1 MDTASTVDTDMFTPV
16 TGSEPEAINFDV
28 FSYMLD
34 IGEAM
39 LGSGA
44 DVHTVESVVTRM
56 GKAYGA
62 YKMDV
67 LVITA
72 VIIVTITLP
81 GDIEKTMSRR
91 IANEGSTDFDRLEA
105 LSKLCDQCCEN
116 PLSARELRR
125 SLDRI
130 KGKPFPNLPLY
141 LGGALSAG
149 GFAVFFGGTLLDGG
163 MSALVAL
170 IVCAALKY
178 FRPITPNTIIFNFAT
193 ALVTGVIICLVSKL
207 ATHMSIDMAIIGV
220 IMLLIPGV
228 AMTNATRDMLSGD
241 TISGVMRFVES
252 LVWATSLALGFM
264 AALWIAAFI

>member
-1 MDTASTVDTDMFTPV
+1 MA
-16 TGSEPEAINFDV
+16 EATNIEQAPQSIDLDV

-39 LGSGA
+39 LTSGA
-44 DVHTVESVVTRM
+44 DVHTVEMVLARM

-62 YKMDV
+62 YKMNV

-81 GDIEKTMSRR
+81 GNIEETMTRR
-91 IANEGSTDFDRLEA
+91 IEGEGSTNFDRLEA
-105 LSKLCDQCCEN
+105 LSKLCDECCKN
-116 PLSARELRR
+116 PIPARELRR

-130 KGKPFPNLPLY
+130 KGKKFPNISLY

-149 GFAVFFGGTLLDGG
+149 GFAVFFGGTLLDGI
-163 MSALVAL
+163 MSALFAL
-170 IVCAALKY
+170 VVCFALKY
-178 FRPITPNTIIFNFAT
+178 FRPITPNTIVFNFIA
-193 ALVTGVIICLVSKL
+193 AFVSGILICLVAKL
-207 ATHMSIDMAIIGV
+207 VATMSIDMAIIGV

-241 TISGVMRFVES
+241 TISGVMRFIES
-252 LVWATSLALGFM
+252 LLWATSLALGFM
-264 AALWIAAFI
+264 AALWIATFF